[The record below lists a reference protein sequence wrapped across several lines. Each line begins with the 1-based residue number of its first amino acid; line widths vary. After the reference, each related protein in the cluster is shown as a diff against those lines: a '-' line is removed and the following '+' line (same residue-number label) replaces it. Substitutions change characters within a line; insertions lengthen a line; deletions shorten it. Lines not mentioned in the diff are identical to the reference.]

1 MKFFWGLKPIP
12 DLTNAY
18 KGTRVDREVP
28 EMLTHLQL
36 WGSNTNQLWILHITL
51 GVIGTFF
58 SLLTA
63 TMIGYIDD
71 QYSRIFGFI
80 AALSISLL
88 TAFNLGAKSNNTRN
102 AWRKLN
108 LAIIKYNE
116 KMITKNALIS
126 AYEKGESLI
135 GGINY
140 SQDRI
145 QRDELVTEDEINEVR
160 NPHTDE
166 EGEDKGEDEDEDK
179 DEDKDK
185 ENKHANKEK

>member
-108 LAIIKYNE
+108 LAIIKFNE

-166 EGEDKGEDEDEDK
+166 EGEDKGEDEDEDEDK
-179 DEDKDK
+179 DKDK